1 MEQAREG
8 IFNIKNNSKGL
19 NKLFISIYNTLTKS
33 LHVKYQLSHT

>member
-19 NKLFISIYNTLTKS
+19 NKLFISTYKTLLQISPCKI
-33 LHVKYQLSHT
+33 KEF